1 MKDIVKRITT
11 SAIAVL
17 IGVSA
22 IFTVCAS
29 QLGDVNSDSSINGK
43 DVLALRK
50 YIVGLDSNIN
60 ELSAD
65 VNSDGN
71 INGKDVLMLRKYIV
85 KLIDSLGDQQ
95 EDVIVPDNELTA
107 TVELSGTAASFNG
120 ENVTINGSVVTITGP
135 GKYILNGTLSDGQI
149 IVNDTAKAEKVY
161 LYLNGVEVNCS
172 NGSPLFV
179 DKADEVVLKPVKDTV
194 NVFSDSADDTSDD
207 TNACIYSDDDLTIK
221 GEGILQVI
229 ANKNNGI
236 TSENDLDIKAG
247 TVIVKAKKN
256 AIKGEDSIEIF
267 DGAIINIECEKDA
280 FKVENAV
287 EEDKGYFTM
296 TGGDITVVAGDDLI
310 QAYRSITVTGGTVK
324 YKVEGKKTKLDM
336 ADGIETINDECF
348 VKL

>member
-1 MKDIVKRITT
+1 MKKAIKKIT
-11 SAIAVL
+11 ALVIALL
-17 IGVSA
+17 IGSCVIITAS
-22 IFTVCAS
+22 AS
-29 QLGDVNSDSSINGK
+29 QLGDVNSDGSINGK

-50 YIVGLDSNIN
+50 YIVGLDSNID
-60 ELSAD
+60 EASAD

-85 KLIDSLGDQQ
+85 KLIDSLGEQK
-95 EDVIVPDNELTA
+95 EEVIVPDDELTA
-107 TVELSGTAASFNG
+107 TIELDGTTASFNG
-120 ENVTINGSVVTITGP
+120 TNVTVSGSVITITGP
-135 GKYILNGTLSDGQI
+135 GKYILSGTLSDGQI

-172 NGSPLFV
+172 NGSPLFI

-194 NVFSDSADDTSDD
+194 NVFSDSANDTSDD

-221 GEGILQVI
+221 GEGNLQVI

-296 TGGDITVVAGDDLI
+296 TGGDVTVVAGDDLI
-310 QAYRSITVTGGTVK
+310 QAYRSITVTGGTIK

-336 ADGIETINDECF
+336 TGGVETINDECF
-348 VKL
+348 IKL